1 MIFASLPAGAS
12 GESRHPSTGSASTT
26 LLYQLNLYI
35 DPTLAVVELM
45 SVVSDCGG
53 VKWVWTTERQSDLR
67 FSDYSTLVSIFI
79 KNGVIW
85 LVKELP
91 S

>member
-35 DPTLAVVELM
+35 DPTLVVAELM
-45 SVVSDCGG
+45 CVVSDSRG
-53 VKWVWTTERQSDLR
+53 VEWVWTTERQSDLR
-67 FSDYSTLVSIFI
+67 FSDYSTLV
-79 KNGVIW
+79 
-85 LVKELP
+85 LYL
-91 S
+91 